1 MSNENHQVIDNEA
14 LMLAIREL
22 SKDITGLNNKID
34 AVEERLNTKID
45 SLDVKI
51 DAVEERL
58 NKKIDTVEK
67 TLSTK
72 IDAVEERL
80 GEKIDILDDKFSI
93 LSDDVVST
101 RTDVKRLKKARYT
114 S

>member
-34 AVEERLNTKID
+34 AVEERLNK
-45 SLDVKI
+45 KI
-51 DAVEERL
+51 DAVEETL
-58 NKKIDTVEK
+58 N
-67 TLSTK
+67 TK

-101 RTDVKRLKKARYT
+101 RTDVKRLKRARYT